1 MRAFVFTDKALESEV
16 GRFVWLEIDTER
28 PENAALKKKLAVV
41 ALPTY
46 FIVDPTDERVLLRW
60 VGGAT
65 VAQLQQMFGDAVAMR
80 TSGETGPDAKMERAE
95 RLYGEGKSAEAAA
108 AYREALNAAPAG
120 WPRYGR
126 ATESLLFALT
136 DSEQFAEA
144 ARVARDA
151 LPRLRSTSSAANVA
165 GSGLSAAL
173 GMSEKDS
180 SRRELIEFFEKAT
193 REVLSD
199 PTIKMAGDDRSGAY
213 IALLD
218 ARQAAGDSAGAKRV
232 AWEWATMLESEAAR
246 ARTAD
251 ERAVFDSHRLSAYI
265 ELGQADKA
273 IPMLLASE
281 KALPNDYN
289 PPARLAVAYKE
300 LGRYDEAL
308 AAADRALAKAYGPRK
323 LRIYQTRADILA
335 AKGDSAGAK
344 QTLEE
349 ALATAQAFPDGQ
361 RSQSAIDALKKKI
374 EKLQ

>member
-1 MRAFVFTDKALESEV
+1 MRAFVFTDKALESDA

-28 PENAALKKKLAVV
+28 PENAAIKKKLAIV

-46 FIVDPTDERVLLRW
+46 FIVDPKDERVLLRW

-65 VAQLQQMFGDAVAMR
+65 VAQLRQMFGDALAMR
-80 TSGETGPDAKMERAE
+80 APGETGADAAMARAE
-95 RLYGEGKSAEAAA
+95 KLYGEGKSAEAAA
-108 AYREALNAAPAG
+108 AYREALKEAPEN

-126 ATESLLFALT
+126 AVESLLFALY
-136 DSEQFAEA
+136 DARQFGDA

-151 LPRLRSTSSAANVA
+151 LPRLRSTPSAANVA
-165 GSGLSAAL
+165 ASGLNGAL
-173 GMSEKDS
+173 GMAESDAE
-180 SRRELIEFFEKAT
+180 RAGLIEHFEKAT

-199 PTIKMAGDDRSGAY
+199 PTIKIAGDDRSGAY

-218 ARQAAGDSAGAKRV
+218 ARQSAGDSTGAKHV

-265 ELGQADKA
+265 ELGQVDKA

-300 LGRYDEAL
+300 VGRYDEAL

-335 AKGDSAGAK
+335 AKGDAAGAR

-349 ALATAQAFPDGQ
+349 ALGVAQAFPEGQ
-361 RSQSAIDALKKKI
+361 RSQATIDALKKKI
-374 EKLQ
+374 DALP